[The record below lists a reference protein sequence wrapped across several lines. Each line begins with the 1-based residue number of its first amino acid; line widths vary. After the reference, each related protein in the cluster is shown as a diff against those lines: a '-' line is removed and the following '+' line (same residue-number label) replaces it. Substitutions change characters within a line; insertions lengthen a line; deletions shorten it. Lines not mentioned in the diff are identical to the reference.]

1 MYAEALA
8 NTLAVHL
15 LKRYSASER
24 PVTDVVGELPKHK
37 LRRATEFI
45 NDNLGRDIALAEI
58 VPKVEMSPYYFARL
72 FKQSTGLLPHQY
84 LLEQRVKR
92 AKILLTETAIPSR
105 GDCLPIRVRESAIS
119 HCCFADS
126 LLRPQKLT
134 ENLSN
139 LWQWIQSIREHPR
152 DFRTIITKSKSLKD

>member
-58 VPKVEMSPYYFARL
+58 ASNVE
-72 FKQSTGLLPHQY
+72 
-84 LLEQRVKR
+84 
-92 AKILLTETAIPSR
+92 
-105 GDCLPIRVRESAIS
+105 
-119 HCCFADS
+119 
-126 LLRPQKLT
+126 
-134 ENLSN
+134 
-139 LWQWIQSIREHPR
+139 
-152 DFRTIITKSKSLKD
+152 